1 MTPFPVPDPPVSDG
15 VVSLR
20 PLEPHDAV
28 AIAEACRDPLIPR
41 FTFMAEN
48 LTPERA
54 TEWIARRNEQW
65 ERGEVAGFAII
76 EAGDDQCFVGTVGL
90 GVNVP
95 RFSGEVFYWIAS
107 HARRRGWAVRAVRLI
122 SAWAFDDLA
131 LERLEILTHPENE
144 ASQRVAVAG
153 GYRYEGTLRSHQPFK
168 GSRMDSVLFSLI
180 PADLGKRS
188 SSP

>member
-1 MTPFPVPDPPVSDG
+1 MG
-15 VVSLR
+15 LR
-20 PLEPHDAV
+20 PLEPLDAV

-48 LTPERA
+48 LTPDRA

-65 ERGEVAGFAII
+65 ERGEVAGFAIT
-76 EAGDDQCFVGTVGL
+76 ESVDDRQLVGTIGL
-90 GVNVP
+90 GVNAQRV
-95 RFSGEVFYWIAS
+95 SGEVFYWMAS
-107 HARRRGWAVRAVRLI
+107 HARRRGMAVRAVRLM

-180 PADLGKRS
+180 PADLEKAQAAPDRS
-188 SSP
+188 AATRP

>member
-1 MTPFPVPDPPVSDG
+1 MTPFPVPDPPLSDG

-20 PLEPHDAV
+20 PLKPLDAV

-48 LTPERA
+48 LTPNRA
-54 TEWIARRNEQW
+54 TAWIARRNEQW
-65 ERGEVAGFAII
+65 ERGELAGFAIT
-76 EAGDDQCFVGTVGL
+76 EGVDDRQLVGTIGL
-90 GVNVP
+90 GVNVQ
-95 RFSGEVFYWIAS
+95 RVSGEVFYRISS
-107 HARRRGWAVRAVRLI
+107 HARRRGSAVRAVRLI

-180 PADLGKRS
+180 PADLGERS
-188 SSP
+188 NGP